1 MINSAN
7 FNLIERWQEVA
18 ERYPMRPAI
27 HVEGRY
33 FTYAELLCRA
43 SEIAG
48 EIRSQCPE
56 NQPTI
61 ALYATDRFDTYAA
74 LWAIWACGKTVVP
87 LLPQHPAERLQ
98 FILNASEASLI
109 LSTAPLDFLSVP
121 TLFLKPFSSTPD
133 FSITL
138 TPSDQPAYLLFTS
151 GSTGKPKGVPV
162 LWRNVNAFTEKMVE
176 DRLYAFSSQDRFL
189 QMFDLTFDL
198 AFFGINTAWSVGAC
212 LCVVPQQGIKSLN
225 VIQNLEDQQIT
236 VALMPPSVLAFL
248 QNYFDEIE
256 LPHLRYSLFCGE
268 ALIEHLL
275 MGWRKCIPF
284 AQIENVYGPTEATIF
299 CSRYRWR
306 AGASESLNGIVSI
319 GKPMDGMKF
328 SLEHPD
334 EVTGIGELIL
344 SGDQLTTH
352 YHQNEAKTAEQF
364 FVSDDILHY
373 RTGDLVSVSE
383 SGNFLFHGRK
393 DQQVK
398 IDGYRV
404 ELGEIEHHLRTFC
417 QTDQVVVVTQANSA
431 GTVSLHAFLVGFTGD
446 LKTLRRYLS
455 EQLPPYMQ
463 PTSITP
469 LDAFPLNDNGKIDR
483 KRLASPAVA
492 V

>member
-1 MINSAN
+1 MINATN

-27 HVEGRY
+27 HAEGQY
-33 FTYAELLCRA
+33 FTYVELRCRA

-48 EIRSQCPE
+48 EIRSRCSE
-56 NQPTI
+56 NEKTI
-61 ALYATDRFDTYAA
+61 ALYTTDRFDTYAA

-98 FILNASEASLI
+98 FILNASEASLL
-109 LSTAPLDFLSVP
+109 LSTEPLDFPFLP
-121 TLFLKPFSSTPD
+121 TLFLASFSGTAD
-133 FSITL
+133 FSLTP

-151 GSTGKPKGVPV
+151 GSTGQPKGVPV

-176 DRLYAFSSQDRFL
+176 DRLYAFASQDRFL

-225 VIQNLEDQQIT
+225 VIQTLEEQQIT

-275 MGWRKCIPF
+275 IGWKRCIPF

-299 CSRYRWR
+299 CSRYRWQS
-306 AGASESLNGIVSI
+306 GISESLNGIVSI
-319 GKPMDGMKF
+319 GKPMEGMTF
-328 SLEHPD
+328 TLDNLD
-334 EVTGIGELIL
+334 EATGVGELIL
-344 SGDQLTTH
+344 SGDQLTTG
-352 YHQNEAKTAEQF
+352 YHRNEAKTAEQF
-364 FVSDDILHY
+364 FTKDGTLHY

-383 SGNFLFHGRK
+383 TGNYLFHGRK

-417 QTDQVVVVTQANSA
+417 QTDQAVVVTQANSA
-431 GTVSLHAFLVGFTGD
+431 GTVSLHAFLVGYSGD
-446 LKTLRRYLS
+446 LKTLRRYLT
-455 EQLPPYMQ
+455 EQLPSYMQ

-483 KRLASPAVA
+483 KRLASPAVP